1 MSGSA
6 EGGSLVSCRHEQKAR
21 LWSDT
26 ISATGAK
33 RHDAPPDG
41 GVLSCAI
48 ASVTGLRTRALRDY
62 WYNYFTMDSD
72 KKNDFSKIL
81 DAIDALAQSTAK
93 GFGAVDKR
101 ISALEHRIG
110 SLEHQVGMLKEDG
123 RTLRVKVDALPDEI
137 GDRIDATYGKMLNEH
152 EDRIRALEAA

>member
-1 MSGSA
+1 
-6 EGGSLVSCRHEQKAR
+6 
-21 LWSDT
+21 
-26 ISATGAK
+26 
-33 RHDAPPDG
+33 
-41 GVLSCAI
+41 
-48 ASVTGLRTRALRDY
+48 
-62 WYNYFTMDSD
+62 MDSD